1 MWCKKPSDLHVSEQY
16 FVSFAT
22 STVLPTRFNHFH
34 GKIFWNISHL
44 QIQFIRHQ
52 TGGHIPQKPQ
62 MHTNTHDTCHEI
74 KEIKINEFRSFV
86 WVCVEI
92 RCDCTI
98 SMKPCSH
105 SILMNYYICMV
116 IKLINELI
124 LHWFLK
130 SYFKSRHSVPALSI
144 FAHFKNRLEPACN
157 RSVIVEFNFFFC
169 EKCRDLK
176 RQIE

>member
-1 MWCKKPSDLHVSEQY
+1 MFLNNILFLSRQIPCCQRVLTTFMERFSEIY
-16 FVSFAT
+16 PIYKSSLFAT
-22 STVLPTRFNHFH
+22 KLAATFRKNLKCT
-34 GKIFWNISHL
+34 
-44 QIQFIRHQ
+44 Q
-52 TGGHIPQKPQ
+52 TH
-62 MHTNTHDTCHEI
+62 TCHEI

-144 FAHFKNRLEPACN
+144 FAHFKNRLEPACD
-157 RSVIVEFNFFFC
+157 RSVIVEFDFFC